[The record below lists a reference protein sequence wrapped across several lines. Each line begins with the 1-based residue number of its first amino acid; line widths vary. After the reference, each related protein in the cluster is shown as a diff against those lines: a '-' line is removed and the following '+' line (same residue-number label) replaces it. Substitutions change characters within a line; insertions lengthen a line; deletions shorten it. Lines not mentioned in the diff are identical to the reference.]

1 MAAEKSWRMMRD
13 GSAFRRAVPS
23 PEPRRIRE
31 IGAIRLLVEAGALV
45 ICSGGGGIPVV
56 ARPDGSIGGV
66 EAVIDKDL
74 SAVLLAEQLAADA
87 LLLLTDVAAVST
99 RWGDPAA
106 RLIARASPSQLRSFH
121 FAPGSMGPKV
131 EAACRFVERTGGFAG
146 IGAIEDASA
155 ILKGNAGT
163 IVRHD
168 VGRDAVSCLK
178 RRARVAPLAACLGP
192 RRSVGARAL
201 LLGERIDTH
210 RFDAQEP
217 FARAPLTISV
227 REGGVAV
234 LFRYGVIVLMN
245 VSAEGEKALI
255 ERLSPLVIDPFEP
268 PESEEARIDVSAR
281 GRGPDRHR
289 WDDPGQRADAWKDC
303 SSSPMFSRK
312 A

>member
-1 MAAEKSWRMMRD
+1 MTRVVLALGGNALQRRGEKPDPKLRQRHLHEAARAVAAVAREHEVVVTHGNGPQVGMLALAAAADPGACDPLDVLVAESEGAIGYLIERELEAELPGREIATLLTEVEVDAEDAAFAAPSKPIGPLYSELEARRLAAEKSWRMMRD

-146 IGAIEDASA
+146 IGAIADASA
-155 ILKGNAGT
+155 ILRGDAGT

-168 VGRDAVSCLK
+168 A
-178 RRARVAPLAACLGP
+178 
-192 RRSVGARAL
+192 GAM
-201 LLGERIDTH
+201 
-210 RFDAQEP
+210 
-217 FARAPLTISV
+217 
-227 REGGVAV
+227 
-234 LFRYGVIVLMN
+234 RYH
-245 VSAEGEKALI
+245 A
-255 ERLSPLVIDPFEP
+255 
-268 PESEEARIDVSAR
+268 
-281 GRGPDRHR
+281 
-289 WDDPGQRADAWKDC
+289 
-303 SSSPMFSRK
+303 
-312 A
+312 